1 MLKKKRFGRSTVG
14 RIIMFFQKKPYKAY
28 KNYCEYY
35 NNSIILE
42 LNLLSFYKKL
52 EHYSIVTKKKIY
64 NTYY

>member
-1 MLKKKRFGRSTVG
+1 
-14 RIIMFFQKKPYKAY
+14 MFFQKKPYKAY